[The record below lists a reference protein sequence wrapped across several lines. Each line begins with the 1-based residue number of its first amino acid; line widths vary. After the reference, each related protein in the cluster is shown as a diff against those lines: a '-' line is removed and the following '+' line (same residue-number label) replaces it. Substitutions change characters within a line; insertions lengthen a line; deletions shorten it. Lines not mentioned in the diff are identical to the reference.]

1 MGFYF
6 FQITFFT
13 TDNDEKFK
21 AWKRY
26 KKIEDNIIEDVRN
39 LLKTKKKETDETT
52 VKDMRN
58 ISVDW
63 NKNMKELKIQ

>member
-63 NKNMKELKIQ
+63 NKNMKEWKIQ

>member
-58 ISVDW
+58 ISVEW

>member
-6 FQITFFT
+6 FHITFFT
-13 TDNDEKFK
+13 TYNDEKFK

-26 KKIEDNIIEDVRN
+26 KKIEDNRIEDVRN